1 MTTGVENT
9 LLGARAGYALT
20 DADSN
25 VAVGYASLSTDTL
38 GSRSVAIGS
47 GALNEQNFTTATDT
61 YNVAIGYATGNRIS
75 TGVQNT
81 IVGSLAGDALTDADY
96 NIALGYGALSSDT
109 LGSRSTAI
117 GYLALVNQN
126 FTTATDSYNTAI
138 GFEAGKAVTTGVENT
153 LIGGLAGDS
162 INTGSRNTIIGFEA
176 GETLT
181 TATDCVI
188 IGHGCEPSGVGADI
202 QIVMG
207 ASATG
212 VGNGNFTVGNG
223 SVDSNLVLGATTW
236 TAPSD
241 SRMKEDV
248 ATSTA
253 GLSFVNDLRPVTYKW
268 KKEKDLPTSMDAYVE
283 GSEKRVINDTTNH
296 GFIAQEVKSTIDAH
310 PEIKDGFDMWMEK
323 DSDGQQ
329 RVAPSALIPIL
340 TKAIQE
346 QQALIE
352 SLTAR
357 IETLEG

>member
-9 LLGARAGYALT
+9 LLGARAGDALT

-138 GFEAGKAVTTGVENT
+138 GFEAGKAVTTGTNNT
-153 LIGGLAGDS
+153 LLGGLAGD
-162 INTGSRNTIIGFEA
+162 A
-176 GETLT
+176 LT
-181 TATDCVI
+181 TGVNNTLIGVSTDTTAVDTNNANVI
-188 IGHGCEPSGVGADI
+188 
-202 QIVMG
+202 G
-207 ASATG
+207 ASVTGAGDFTTLGFGANDIRAAHGIATWAA
-212 VGNGNFTVGNG
+212 V
-223 SVDSNLVLGATTW
+223 SDERYKKDIVD
-236 TAPSD
+236 
-241 SRMKEDV
+241 
-248 ATSTA
+248 STA
-253 GLSFVNDLRPVTYKW
+253 GLSFINALQPRTFKYKTLG
-268 KKEKDLPTSMDAYVE
+268 ELPETFSAYEADSTEVFKN
-283 GSEKRVINDTTNH
+283 SNTNH
-296 GFIAQEVKSTIDAH
+296 GFIAQEVKAAIDADSS
-310 PEIKDGFDMWMEK
+310 IKDGFRLWGDRE
-323 DSDGQQ
+323 DGSQE
-329 RVAPSALIPIL
+329 VAEAALIPVL
-340 TKAIQE
+340 VKAIQE
-346 QQALIE
+346 
-352 SLTAR
+352 LTAR
-357 IETLEG
+357 VAALES